1 MSDHLCGCGRP
12 VQDATLCATCA
23 HRLDD
28 ALAQICEHHGLGWD
42 LDIAITRQAVMSD
55 RNGPRAN
62 TTPIPYDDRA
72 SASARELHSTLG
84 SWARLVVEETGAVP
98 PADTITAIAAWLR
111 PRAGWLRHHEAGGE
125 ALDEILAAVHAVR
138 RVIDRPADMLYAGPC
153 QTCWTDVYAR
163 VEAVYVT
170 CPNEECLRTYSIAER
185 RAWLL
190 KSAEN
195 ILGSTTEISRA
206 LTRYAQPVTPSAIRG
221 YVGRGQLLARGER
234 VEGGLVKPLYRL
246 GDVMD
251 CVARAAER
259 SARIGA

>member
-1 MSDHLCGCGRP
+1 VSDHLCGCGRP

-72 SASARELHSTLG
+72 SVRARELHDTLG

-111 PRAGWLRHHEAGGE
+111 PRAGWLRHHPAGGE
-125 ALDEILAAVHAVR
+125 ALDEIRDAVR
-138 RVIDRPADMLYAGPC
+138 AARRVVDRPADRLYAGPC
-153 QTCWTDVYAR
+153 QGCGTDLYAR

-170 CPNEECLRTYSIAER
+170 CPNGMCETTYGVDELRV
-185 RAWLL
+185 WLL
-190 KSAEN
+190 KAVED
-195 ILGSTTEISRA
+195 ILATTAEISRA
-206 LTRYAQPVTPSAIRG
+206 LTSLAVPVTPSAIRG
-221 YVGRGQLLARGER
+221 YAHRGQLLRRG
-234 VEGGLVKPLYRL
+234 VNEGASPLYRL

-259 SARIGA
+259 SARIGV